1 MIINYYEPPET
12 GNFKGCSNFLTL
24 QRFEYLFIELTKISY
39 KCGQIRKVLLTTET
53 QKCVFSYCCSF
64 NNAKIIKCENFIE

>member
-1 MIINYYEPPET
+1 MNRQKANIE
-12 GNFKGCSNFLTL
+12 GCSNFLIL

-39 KCGQIRKVLLTTET
+39 KCRQIRKVLLTTET